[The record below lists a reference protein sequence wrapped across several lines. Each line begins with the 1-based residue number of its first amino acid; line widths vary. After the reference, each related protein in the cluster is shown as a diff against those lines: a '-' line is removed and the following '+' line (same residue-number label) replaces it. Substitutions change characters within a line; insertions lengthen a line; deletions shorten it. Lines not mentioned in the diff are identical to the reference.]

1 MCLVADLRSVI
12 LLNSLLQ
19 FLRDETEFLG
29 EIFNRVAL
37 LWVHV
42 GRIINPTWSESVNDR
57 GIGDA

>member
-1 MCLVADLRSVI
+1 
-12 LLNSLLQ
+12 
-19 FLRDETEFLG
+19 LRDETEFLG

-42 GRIINPTWSESVNDR
+42 GRIINPTWSESVNDG